1 MVQLLHTLKVFNFI
15 GCGVSKRLQARVG
28 NREFF
33 KMYYRNSRQFVDSL
47 IDRKTAP
54 AETKAEI
61 DNLYA
66 KKSLGWGQIAKVA
79 ETVASYPKQNSRAEA

>member
-28 NREFF
+28 NREFL

-47 IDRKTAP
+47 IDRKTAA
-54 AETKAEI
+54 AETRAEI